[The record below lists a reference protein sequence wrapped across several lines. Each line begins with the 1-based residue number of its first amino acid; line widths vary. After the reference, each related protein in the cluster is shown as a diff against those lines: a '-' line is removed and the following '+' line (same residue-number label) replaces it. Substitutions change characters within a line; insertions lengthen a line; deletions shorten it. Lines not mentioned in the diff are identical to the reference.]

1 MSRNPRGRT
10 SDTRAREADSGERD
24 PRTRDRIL
32 HAAAEWAAE
41 TGLGKLSMDDIA
53 ARAGLA
59 RATLYL
65 HFPGRQ
71 ALIGAAVRLEL
82 DRFFAE
88 LSEATAGDASVEQR
102 VVHGFAQAHRMLRRH
117 RTLESVLRLNPQIL
131 LPYIFG
137 EAPAIARGR
146 HEIVGWARPQDL
158 RADVTPE
165 EFAEFAVRLH
175 HTFILAPSSV
185 FDLDSPGGAEDF
197 ARRFLLPLL
206 RSGSDAP
213 QPS

>member
-1 MSRNPRGRT
+1 MSRNPRDRT
-10 SDTRAREADSGERD
+10 SDPRTREADSGERD

-32 HAAAEWAAE
+32 RAAAEWAAE

-71 ALIGAAVRLEL
+71 ALIGAAVRVEL

-88 LSEATAGDASVEQR
+88 LTEATAADATVEQR
-102 VVHGFAQAHRMLRRH
+102 VVHGFARAHRMLLRH
-117 RTLESVLRLNPQIL
+117 RTLASVLRLNPQIL
-131 LPYIFG
+131 LPFIFG

-146 HEIVGWARPQDL
+146 EEIVGWVRPEDL
-158 RADVTPE
+158 RSGVTPE

-175 HTFILAPSSV
+175 HTFTLAPSSV

-206 RSGSDAP
+206 RSGSNTP
-213 QPS
+213 EPS